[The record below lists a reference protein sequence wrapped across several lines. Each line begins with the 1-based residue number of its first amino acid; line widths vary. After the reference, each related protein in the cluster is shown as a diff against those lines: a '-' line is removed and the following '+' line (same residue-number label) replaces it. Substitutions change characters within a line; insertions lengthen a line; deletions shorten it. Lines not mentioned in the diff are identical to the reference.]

1 MNKLISLSIIITS
14 ISSSLY
20 GQQFIAKEVLEKKS
34 NIVLECFDFSLETYF
49 TKALE
54 DYNFNVINKYQKEKS
69 DKKTYKIVV
78 RWNTRP
84 GLKCGGKIIM
94 DLNGKVFEYI
104 EDNEKSIGSFLF
116 SQEFYKGMCHPFIF
130 DKLVEKLIVEN

>member
-84 GLKCGGKIIM
+84 GLKCGGKIM
-94 DLNGKVFEYI
+94 RNQLDH
-104 EDNEKSIGSFLF
+104 SCFL
-116 SQEFYKGMCHPFIF
+116 KNFI
-130 DKLVEKLIVEN
+130 KECVTHLYLTS